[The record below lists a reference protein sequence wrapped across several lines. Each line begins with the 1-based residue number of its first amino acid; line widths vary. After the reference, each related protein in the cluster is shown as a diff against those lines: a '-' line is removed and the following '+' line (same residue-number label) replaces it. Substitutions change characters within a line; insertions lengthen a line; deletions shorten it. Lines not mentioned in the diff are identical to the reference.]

1 MEKSYKL
8 GLIFD
13 NLADE
18 LNITEEMLK
27 KAETAYDSLGDY
39 LKSKNDEWDV
49 VVYPQG
55 SFELGTVVKPV
66 NSKEQ
71 YDVDLVVLIKS
82 PVFGAKE
89 IRAEVRELLTA
100 YGRYEGMIE
109 DKKPCIRIRYS
120 DSSQFHMDIAC
131 AKNCATH
138 DNTIE
143 IARHD
148 GTGLYYYDISNPQG
162 YIDWFKKA
170 MQYETIL
177 KEHVVMHSAQT
188 TVEDL
193 RLSRMRNPLQK
204 AIQILKRHRDIYFT
218 NKPNSDKRPASI
230 IITTLCAMAYEDTFG
245 LYEKNNVYLT
255 ILNMLE
261 QFPKY
266 LEKNSDGEYWL
277 NNPSNT
283 SENFL
288 NKWNDDQTLVS
299 AFNEW
304 IIKAKKDIVVNPEEF
319 IESDQ
324 QNLKKSLSE
333 SFGQE
338 IAENT
343 LVNFGKR
350 IGEMADAGELL
361 FEKDGGNIT
370 ADKTRG
376 TEYNRHT
383 YFGGTY
389 ER

>member
-1 MEKSYKL
+1 MKKYYKL

-13 NLADE
+13 YLADE
-18 LNITEEMLK
+18 LNVL
-27 KAETAYDSLGDY
+27 
-39 LKSKNDEWDV
+39 
-49 VVYPQG
+49 VYPQG

-66 NSKEQ
+66 NPKEQ

-82 PVFGAKE
+82 PVFDAKG
-89 IRAEVRELLTA
+89 IRTEVKGLLTA
-100 YGRYEGMIE
+100 YGRYEGIIE
-109 DKKPCIRIRYS
+109 DKKPCIRIQYS

-131 AKNCATH
+131 AKNCDTR
-138 DNTIE
+138 DDTIE
-143 IARHD
+143 IARYD
-148 GTGLYYYDISNPQG
+148 GAGLYYYDISNPQG

-177 KEHVVMHSAQT
+177 KEHTSMYSAQT

-193 RLSRMRNPLQK
+193 RLSRIRNPLQK

-230 IITTLCAMAYEDTFG
+230 IITTLCAKAYEDTFG
-245 LYEKNNVYLT
+245 LYEKNNVYLA

-283 SENFL
+283 RENFL
-288 NKWNDDQTLVS
+288 NKWNDDHKLVD

-333 SFGQE
+333 SFGNE

-343 LVNFGKR
+343 LVNVGKK
-350 IGEMADAGELL
+350 IGEMAERGELL
-361 FEKDGGNIT
+361 FEKDGSNIT
-370 ADKTRG
+370 VDKTRG